1 MVLPAHQLGAAERP
15 EAEELPEAGPQ
26 GEERRAAEHPEAER
40 DHLFPAR
47 DSQEAS
53 LDAVPRSPGITRT
66 RMPDE
71 ETLPPTLS
79 IATPI
84 RIWEH
89 AIRRS
94 PTC

>member
-66 RMPDE
+66 RMPDGE
-71 ETLPPTLS
+71 ILPPIPS
-79 IATPI
+79 IGTPI
-84 RIWEH
+84 KTWDR
-89 AIRRS
+89 AIKRS
-94 PTC
+94 PIC